1 MNKFDLIIIGA
12 GAAGSIAAYF
22 GAKKGFNVCLIDGK
36 PRDKIGDKICG
47 DGIGSQIFDFLKIPH
62 PKKGEYLNVID
73 GAKLYPPDTNY
84 CLTIKDTKQSG
95 YIIDRLVFG
104 QRLVEDAVSEGA
116 HLFDQTHAI
125 SLIYDKTQ
133 VIGVTIKSKTTEEK
147 ELYAKVVIDASGFH
161 TQFRKQTD
169 IPYLTKNIDPHDY
182 IICYREI
189 LRLKKPIVFDLKYIS
204 IYMGNIKA
212 PGGYIW
218 YFPRNENEVNLG
230 FGIADKYK
238 HKLLDYYQKYVYK
251 PFIGNEPCFKITG
264 GSGLVSVCKP
274 LWTGVGDGIL
284 FAGDAAMHVNP
295 ITGGG
300 LVSSM
305 QAGFFAVNTFEKA
318 MDMEIFDTLS
328 LWKYNEL
335 YQKSIGA
342 EFAPLDLLRLA
353 FQKWP
358 NDFLNFTL
366 KKQLIT
372 GEEVSGITATGEMS
386 LPFRSALGK
395 LIRGISKPNILLELN
410 FLRKEMQEIK
420 SLYMRYPS
428 TPVYLK
434 NWIKKVEFIYERV
447 RKRVGGPL

>member
-1 MNKFDLIIIGA
+1 
-12 GAAGSIAAYF
+12 
-22 GAKKGFNVCLIDGK
+22 
-36 PRDKIGDKICG
+36 
-47 DGIGSQIFDFLKIPH
+47 
-62 PKKGEYLNVID
+62 
-73 GAKLYPPDTNY
+73 
-84 CLTIKDTKQSG
+84 
-95 YIIDRLVFG
+95 
-104 QRLVEDAVSEGA
+104 
-116 HLFDQTHAI
+116 
-125 SLIYDKTQ
+125 
-133 VIGVTIKSKTTEEK
+133 
-147 ELYAKVVIDASGFH
+147 
-161 TQFRKQTD
+161 
-169 IPYLTKNIDPHDY
+169 
-182 IICYREI
+182 
-189 LRLKKPIVFDLKYIS
+189 LRLKNPIVFDQKYIS
-204 IYMGNIKA
+204 IYMDNIKA

-230 FGIADKYK
+230 FGISDKYK

-251 PFIGNEPCFKITG
+251 PFIGDEPCSKITG

-284 FAGDAAMHVNP
+284 FAGDAAMQVNP

-305 QAGFFAVNTFEKA
+305 QAGFFAVKAFEKA
-318 MDMEIFDTLS
+318 MDIEIFDALS

-342 EFAPLDLLRLA
+342 EYAPLDLLRLA

-386 LPFRSALGK
+386 LPFSSALGK
-395 LIRGISKPNILLELN
+395 IIRGISKPKILIELN

-428 TPVYLK
+428 TPLYLK
-434 NWIKKVEFIYERV
+434 NWIKKVEFIYEKV
-447 RKRVGGPL
+447 RKRVGRSL